1 MEINFKK
8 LKESS
13 IKFDKKLRLPLN
25 TLTIN
30 IGDLQTTFSNFISD
44 IIETESG
51 RKFRTTLSEVL
62 IDTGNEAEYI
72 VVSAYYLNP
81 FKEKIEDITVEKQML
96 EDFRGNK
103 RVTEVSTKIFDFR
116 IFNATFKSR
125 IGFTYQTSI
134 NALDIIN
141 IGINAIRQF
150 FNIFFPANAEN
161 YYYCDNV

>member
-30 IGDLQTTFSNFISD
+30 IGDLRKNFSDFISD

-51 RKFRTTLSEVL
+51 RKFRTTLNEVL

-72 VVSAYYLNP
+72 IVSAYYLNT
-81 FKEKIEDITVEKQML
+81 FKEKIEDIMVEKQML

-103 RVTEVSTKIFDFR
+103 RVTEVSTEIFEFR

-150 FNIFFPANAEN
+150 LNIFFPTDAEN

>member
-30 IGDLQTTFSNFISD
+30 IGDLRKNFSKFISD
-44 IIETESG
+44 IIETKSG
-51 RKFRTTLSEVL
+51 RKFKTTLSEVL

-72 VVSAYYLNP
+72 VVSAYYFNT
-81 FKEKIEDITVEKQML
+81 FKEKIEDITVKKQIL

-103 RVTEVSTKIFDFR
+103 RVTEVSTKIFEFR

-150 FNIFFPANAEN
+150 LNIFFPANAEN

>member
-30 IGDLQTTFSNFISD
+30 TGDLQKTFSNFISD

-72 VVSAYYLNP
+72 VVSAYYLNT
-81 FKEKIEDITVEKQML
+81 FKEKIEDIKVEKRML

-150 FNIFFPANAEN
+150 FNIFFPVNTEN

>member
-25 TLTIN
+25 TITIN
-30 IGDLQTTFSNFISD
+30 IGDLRKNFSNFISD

-72 VVSAYYLNP
+72 VMSAYYLNT
-81 FKEKIEDITVEKQML
+81 FKEKIEDITLEKQVL
-96 EDFRGNK
+96 EDFRGKK
-103 RVTEVSTKIFDFR
+103 RVTEVSAKIFEFR

-141 IGINAIRQF
+141 IGIKAIRQF
-150 FNIFFPANAEN
+150 LNIFFPANAEN
-161 YYYCDNV
+161 FYYCENI

>member
-30 IGDLQTTFSNFISD
+30 TGDLQKTFSNFISD

-72 VVSAYYLNP
+72 VVSAYYLNT
-81 FKEKIEDITVEKQML
+81 FKEKIENITVEKQML

-103 RVTEVSTKIFDFR
+103 RVTEVSIKIFDFR

-150 FNIFFPANAEN
+150 FNIFFPANTEN